1 MWTAQGRVGQ
11 RGASDPRGKCD
22 CVLGTASEELDV
34 DTMHDCQ
41 DDVCSF
47 MMNEWRAIWLL
58 RDGHQHVWK
67 DGAERGDPYK
77 EGPYKGGKKRLKLVQ
92 SLGYKVSSLKRK

>member
-1 MWTAQGRVGQ
+1 MKYPVNDDTEKTKVCSDGQILPGKGRFSIADAQEFLDVWAAQGRVGQ
-11 RGASDPRGKCD
+11 RGAGDDRGKCD

-58 RDGHQHVWK
+58 RDGHQHV
-67 DGAERGDPYK
+67 
-77 EGPYKGGKKRLKLVQ
+77 
-92 SLGYKVSSLKRK
+92 

>member
-1 MWTAQGRVGQ
+1 
-11 RGASDPRGKCD
+11 
-22 CVLGTASEELDV
+22 
-34 DTMHDCQ
+34 
-41 DDVCSF
+41 

-58 RDGHQHVWK
+58 RDGHQHVWT

-77 EGPYKGGKKRLKLVQ
+77 EGPYKGGRERLKIVQ